1 MEVGIFEVTV
11 KRARH
16 GLYGG
21 LKGRQGQEDCCSK
34 FRLYI
39 LMTLRPN
46 AAYSA
51 IPTFH
56 ASVQQYT
63 LSGFREAVLVVACD
77 GDGDKGDILIN
88 TPKPLES
95 SASCTCQNCLKF
107 VVPYDFLRTWRF
119 IGSRSNVQRLSN
131 V

>member
-1 MEVGIFEVTV
+1 
-11 KRARH
+11 
-16 GLYGG
+16 
-21 LKGRQGQEDCCSK
+21 
-34 FRLYI
+34 
-39 LMTLRPN
+39 MTLRPN

-63 LSGFREAVLVVACD
+63 LSGFREAVLVVVCD
-77 GDGDKGDILIN
+77 GDGDKADILIN
-88 TPKPLES
+88 TSKPLES

-107 VVPYDFLRTWRF
+107 VVTYDFLRTWRF
-119 IGSRSNVQRLSN
+119 IGSRSDVQRLSN

>member
-16 GLYGG
+16 GHYCG
-21 LKGRQGQEDCCSK
+21 LKGRHGQEDCCSK

-63 LSGFREAVLVVACD
+63 LSGFREAVLVFACD
-77 GDGDKGDILIN
+77 GDGDNADILIN
-88 TPKPLES
+88 TSKPLES

-107 VVPYDFLRTWRF
+107 VVAYDFLRTWRF

>member
-1 MEVGIFEVTV
+1 
-11 KRARH
+11 
-16 GLYGG
+16 
-21 LKGRQGQEDCCSK
+21 
-34 FRLYI
+34 
-39 LMTLRPN
+39 MTLRPN

-63 LSGFREAVLVVACD
+63 LSGFREAVLVFACD
-77 GDGDKGDILIN
+77 GDGDNADILIN
-88 TPKPLES
+88 TSKPLES

-107 VVPYDFLRTWRF
+107 VVTYDFLRTWRF
-119 IGSRSNVQRLSN
+119 IGSSSNVQRLSN